1 MSVTAGGPG
10 LVATGVDKSGEDF
23 DRDGAVWAS
32 EDGYTWTRVRDE
44 AVFGGPEIQQI
55 YSVISWGR
63 ILIAVGDGAV
73 WLSPLQGYPFP
84 PLSSVTVPGTTYP
97 HGPAASEEVP
107 GWFPR

>member
-23 DRDGAVWAS
+23 DRDGAVWVS

-63 ILIAVGDGAV
+63 TLIAVGDGAV
-73 WLSPLQGYPFP
+73 WLSPPRVKRSPSASGDPR
-84 PLSSVTVPGTTYP
+84 PGEWDRP
-97 HGPAASEEVP
+97 
-107 GWFPR
+107 